1 MFFLLLLQI
10 FYYSVSIF
18 RKAGLTDQAA
28 EWCNLGAGC
37 VNLATSMLGP
47 MLMERVNRRPLM
59 LLSTSFCTIFL
70 FLFAML
76 LYFIVSCSR
85 SAPPHPT

>member
-1 MFFLLLLQI
+1 MFHLLQI

-28 EWCNLGAGC
+28 EWCNLCAGC
-37 VNLATSMLGP
+37 VNLAISLLGP

-59 LLSTSFCTIFL
+59 LLSTSFSTVFL
-70 FLFAML
+70 LLFAML
-76 LYFIVSCSR
+76 LYYIVSISR
-85 SAPPHPT
+85 SAYPPP